1 MSPLRRIILSGA
13 LLVAGLDC
21 GVASAQLASL
31 DELANEID
39 ARDEFELC
47 LARQNTLST
56 SNDTDLHCHRWLMG
70 TGTLPVIRVF
80 SDRAPSNPGSN
91 SILTSVG
98 IIDASTDHPAQI
110 LNTLPSVNIQMN
122 SGQEH
127 LIAVR
132 SPVLTGGAGQGSF
145 LILENGVPTRSPA
158 FGNVNALFEPHHEVA
173 DAIEVVRG
181 PGSAKYGSNAVHG
194 LINVIHDGPR
204 NRDIEA
210 RLSGSSLGRYKLD
223 LIGDNGDWGTGAIS
237 VQKDVGWRDNTGTVQ
252 SKASVVTAFD
262 LGPWAVTPWVS
273 ASNLEQE
280 TAGFLQGPDAYR
292 DRDIAKT
299 NPRPEAYRNAWSIRA
314 AARFERQLDDGTLIL
329 TPFVRS
335 QAMEF
340 SQHFLP
346 NGGIEENAHHA
357 VGLISRYERAV
368 AETLIWRFGGDLD
381 LASGDLKETQLE
393 PFGFFPGDT
402 RFPQGVHYDYA
413 VDTTVGALWSELSWD
428 VSDRL
433 NVLVGLRGE
442 AHHYDYTTAAP
453 AGING
458 RFQVPADRTDAFDFV
473 TPKLGLIFEATQDVS
488 LYANYARGSR
498 APQASDLYRL
508 QSLQGV
514 AEAEVETLDSLEI
527 GARGSSLEGDLV
539 FDIAVYWMEKDKFFF
554 RDANGLNVSDGST
567 RHQGVEAAFDW
578 ALSDQWT
585 LRGTASW
592 SDQIYT
598 FDRIVG
604 NASEIISDG
613 SQIDTAPEWL
623 SDLSLVWSPTD
634 KFEAA
639 LSAEYVGEYF
649 TNPANTR
656 TYPGHTVVHLRGE
669 YAFTEAMD
677 GFVIVR
683 NLFDETYADRADFAF
698 GSERYFPGEPL
709 NVTFGIRKRFN

>member
-1 MSPLRRIILSGA
+1 MRRVMLSGA
-13 LLVAGLDC
+13 ILVAGLNC
-21 GVASAQLASL
+21 GSASAQV
-31 DELANEID
+31 D
-39 ARDEFELC
+39 A
-47 LARQNTLST
+47 Q
-56 SNDTDLHCHRWLMG
+56 TD
-70 TGTLPVIRVF
+70 
-80 SDRAPSNPGSN
+80 
-91 SILTSVG
+91 
-98 IIDASTDHPAQI
+98 IIDQRDRMLDNCRTIIFETADGTAHRVQPLCIQSSSRLAIVKIYGDRYLIDPGAVSIIGPKSIAEVNADHPAEI
-110 LNTLPSVNIQMN
+110 LNTLPGVNIQMN

-237 VQKDVGWRDNTGTVQ
+237 VQKDVGWRDTTGTVQ

-346 NGGIEENAHHA
+346 YNGAEKNRHSAI
-357 VGLISRYERAV
+357 GLMSRYERYLSDSV
-368 AETLIWRFGGDLD
+368 VWRVGGDLD
-381 LASGDLKETQLE
+381 IASGNLREAQDRPT
-393 PFGFFPGDT
+393 FGFNPANDQ
-402 RFPQGVHYDYA
+402 FPQGVHYDYA

-473 TPKLGLIFEATQDVS
+473 TPKLGVIFEATPDVS
-488 LYANYARGSR
+488 LYANYSRGSR

-514 AEAEVETLDSLEI
+514 AEAEVETLDGLEI

-585 LRGTASW
+585 IRGTAAW

-656 TYPGHTVVHLRGE
+656 TYPGHSVAHLRGE